1 MKKII
6 IFLMVVTVNIF
17 SQTNPEW
24 IVIDTS
30 NSLIPSN
37 HVEEIVIDN
46 LNRKWIS
53 LYEKG
58 ILKIEND
65 NWSIFNTSNSN
76 IPSNYFN
83 SINVDNEVNFWGG
96 TGSFLTKFDGAN
108 WFLYGIPDSTPPG
121 HSISSIV
128 FDSLNNVWFLK
139 NLNAPISSPH
149 YLIEFSEDSIW
160 TTHAALN
167 TANGRRQLLIDNNQT
182 FWIGDGEGLYFY
194 SGDSLHYIQPQAGP
208 LGLYVTDIKKD
219 SSGDIWLAIGLAGW
233 GNLIKYD
240 GNSYSGFPPVATAIE
255 FDSEGNLWIGTESFT
270 FEAEIIKYDGA
281 NWTTYN
287 TSNSQMPATNKITDL
302 AFDSFGNL
310 WICTIDAGLLIF
322 NENGIVP
329 VELVSFSA
337 NVEMNNVNL
346 NWVTS
351 TEANNRGFEIE
362 KRNND
367 GRWKMEDGKFIRQS
381 VNEDGWD
388 VISFVEGKGTT
399 TEQQFYSYIDENLS
413 AGKYQY
419 RLKQI
424 DFDGTY
430 EYSNIVEAEI
440 NQPLEFSLSQNYP
453 NPFNPITK
461 IKYTVPQDEI
471 REIKNVRLIVYDVL
485 GNQVATLVNE
495 EQHPGIYEVEFDG
508 SNLSSGVYYYS
519 LEAGNFRDI
528 KKLIL
533 LK

>member
-1 MKKII
+1 
-6 IFLMVVTVNIF
+6 
-17 SQTNPEW
+17 
-24 IVIDTS
+24 
-30 NSLIPSN
+30 
-37 HVEEIVIDN
+37 
-46 LNRKWIS
+46 
-53 LYEKG
+53 
-58 ILKIEND
+58 
-65 NWSIFNTSNSN
+65 
-76 IPSNYFN
+76 
-83 SINVDNEVNFWGG
+83 
-96 TGSFLTKFDGAN
+96 
-108 WFLYGIPDSTPPG
+108 
-121 HSISSIV
+121 
-128 FDSLNNVWFLK
+128 
-139 NLNAPISSPH
+139 
-149 YLIEFSEDSIW
+149 
-160 TTHAALN
+160 
-167 TANGRRQLLIDNNQT
+167 
-182 FWIGDGEGLYFY
+182 
-194 SGDSLHYIQPQAGP
+194 
-208 LGLYVTDIKKD
+208 
-219 SSGDIWLAIGLAGW
+219 
-233 GNLIKYD
+233 
-240 GNSYSGFPPVATAIE
+240 
-255 FDSEGNLWIGTESFT
+255 
-270 FEAEIIKYDGA
+270 
-281 NWTTYN
+281 
-287 TSNSQMPATNKITDL
+287 MPATNMITDL

-461 IKYTVPQDEI
+461 IKYTVPQDE
-471 REIKNVRLIVYDVL
+471 RGEMRNVMLKVYDIL
-485 GNQVATLVNE
+485 GNEVATLVNE
-495 EQHPGIYEVEFDG
+495 KQQPGVYEVEFDAA
-508 SNLSSGVYYYS
+508 SLSSGIYIYQ
-519 LEAGNFRDI
+519 LKAAGNIISKKMTLI
-528 KKLIL
+528 K
-533 LK
+533 